1 MIEAHRISCSLAL
14 CAVALSALAGAAPAQ
29 DGDTPGGGES
39 ALLEADEAVEG
50 QPDELHESWQI
61 RRQGNVEGVG
71 SQARIDDIS
80 DETDKAFT
88 RYSTALRQIDSIR
101 EYNSQMR
108 QLIASQESEI
118 ESLSEQVDRVEI
130 VGRSVN
136 PMMSRMI
143 AALEAFVSLDVPF
156 LIDERNQRVGDL
168 RSMMSRADITDPE
181 KFRRVMEAYQIENE
195 YGRTIEAYRGVLQQ
209 GDMGNTVDFL
219 RFGRLS
225 LVYQALDE
233 SAAGVWNQNTRSWQ
247 PLDSSYRSA
256 IRRGL
261 RIARKQAAPDLIR
274 VPISTA
280 VEAGQ

>member
-1 MIEAHRISCSLAL
+1 MIEAHRISRSLAL
-14 CAVALSALAGAAPAQ
+14 CVVALPALAGAALAQ
-29 DGDTPGGGES
+29 AADTPGGGEP
-39 ALLEADEAVEG
+39 ALLEAVEADEG
-50 QPDELHESWQI
+50 QPDELHESWRI
-61 RRQGNVEGVG
+61 RKQGNVEGVG

-118 ESLSEQVDRVEI
+118 ESLGEQIDRVEV

-156 LIDERNQRVGDL
+156 LIDERSQRVADL
-168 RSMMSRADITDPE
+168 RSMMSRADVTDPE

-209 GDMGNTVDFL
+209 GDLGNTVDFL

-261 RIARKQAAPDLIR
+261 RVARKQAAPDLIR

-280 VEAGQ
+280 VEARQ